1 MHTLIF
7 ADGALG
13 AKNARDCSQKQYF
26 EEGTERKNGDRNG
39 QKSEKSKYNYKKCSY
54 RGRLGVKKVNFLI
67 KIAWSRFAKVCSP
80 LEQEQHFCKNVMQ
93 KVSWNMKSIKEAV
106 WSLHF
111 WCIFV
116 TNPVVDS
123 FMASCSALAI
133 VFWKS
138 QNQLRACFRAAGRN
152 AQVRW
157 GEIWGGFVICRFEI
171 GDSDSGFWIWHAGSC
186 LRHGRRIAPRIPPG
200 PSKGYEDRNMNREKL
215 NLEQFERGWNNWI
228 FDVVS

>member
-7 ADGALG
+7 AGGALG
-13 AKNARDCSQKQYF
+13 AKNARHCSQKQYF

-80 LEQEQHFCKNVMQ
+80 LEQEALFWKKVMQ
-93 KVSWNMKSIKEAV
+93 KVDWNMKSIKEAV

-116 TNPVVDS
+116 TSSTQHDFFAFRS
-123 FMASCSALAI
+123 ASAERNENHKNQPCARFGSA
-133 VFWKS
+133 
-138 QNQLRACFRAAGRN
+138 RRN
-152 AQVRW
+152 VRGRW
-157 GEIWGGFVICRFEI
+157 GEIPPRPLA
-171 GDSDSGFWIWHAGSC
+171 S
-186 LRHGRRIAPRIPPG
+186 RRV
-200 PSKGYEDRNMNREKL
+200 EL
-215 NLEQFERGWNNWI
+215 LT
-228 FDVVS
+228 